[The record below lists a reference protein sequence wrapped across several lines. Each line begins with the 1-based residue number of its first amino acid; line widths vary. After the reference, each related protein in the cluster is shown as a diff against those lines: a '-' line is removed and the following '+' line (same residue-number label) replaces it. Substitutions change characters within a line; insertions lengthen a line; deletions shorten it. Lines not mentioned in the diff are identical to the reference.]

1 VERTVD
7 GEPRPMAY
15 VIRRVEEKNVKEIT
29 DEIRAVQREEVD
41 GSTQVLGKNLTPL
54 ERFALNAP
62 MFIKKLL
69 LWILRK
75 NGLLKRSTWE
85 QLE

>member
-1 VERTVD
+1 MERTVD